1 MRTLSRICVYC
12 GSSPGASPAYR
23 EAAVRLGEL
32 LAARGIGLVYGG
44 GRVGLMG
51 AVADAVLARGG
62 EVTGVIPHFLNQRE
76 IEHRG
81 LTELHVVETMHERK
95 AKMAALSDAFIA
107 LPGGIGTLEE
117 LFEIW
122 TWTQLG
128 SQEKPVGLLDVQ
140 GYYRPLIVFLDHVVS
155 EQFMKPGHR
164 AMLQV
169 SDDPAALLELLAAWR
184 PSAEYK
190 WMMPG
195 ER

>member
-12 GSSPGASPAYR
+12 GSNPGASPAYR

-51 AVADAVLARGG
+51 AVADAALARGG
-62 EVTGVIPHFLNQRE
+62 EVIGIIPHFLNQRE

-81 LTELHVVETMHERK
+81 LTELRVVETMHQRK
-95 AKMAALSDAFIA
+95 AEMAALADAFIA
-107 LPGGIGTLEE
+107 LPGGVGTLEE
-117 LFEIW
+117 LFEVW

-128 SQEKPVGLLDVQ
+128 SQEKPVGLLDVA
-140 GYYRPLIVFLDHVVS
+140 GYYRPLIAFLDHVVA
-155 EQFMKPGHR
+155 EQFMKPAHR
-164 AMLQV
+164 AVLQV
-169 SDDPAALLELLAAWR
+169 ADDAAALLELLAAWYPR
-184 PSAEYK
+184 VEPK
-190 WMMPG
+190 WMAPG

>member
-1 MRTLSRICVYC
+1 MRKLSRICVYC

-23 EAAVRLGEL
+23 AAAVQVGEL

-44 GRVGLMG
+44 GHVGLMG
-51 AVADAVLARGG
+51 AIADAVLAAGG
-62 EVTGVIPHFLNQRE
+62 EAIGVIPRFLNQRE

-117 LFEIW
+117 LFEVW

-128 SQEKPVGLLDVQ
+128 SQEKPVGLLDVA
-140 GYYRPLIVFLDHVVS
+140 GYYRPLIAFLDHVVA
-155 EQFMKPGHR
+155 EQFLRPGHR

-169 SDDPAALLELLAAWR
+169 EGDAEALLGLLAAWR
-184 PSAEYK
+184 PSVEHK
-190 WMMPG
+190 WMAPD

>member
-12 GSSPGASPAYR
+12 GSNPGASPAYR

-51 AVADAVLARGG
+51 AIADAALARGG

-117 LFEIW
+117 LFEVW

-140 GYYRPLIVFLDHVVS
+140 GYYRPLTAFLDHVVS
-155 EQFMKPGHR
+155 EQFMKSGHR
-164 AMLQV
+164 AVLQV
-169 SDDPAALLELLAAWR
+169 ADDAEELLALLAAWR
-184 PSAEYK
+184 PSVEYK
-190 WMMPG
+190 WMLPG

>member
-1 MRTLSRICVYC
+1 MRKLSRICVYC
-12 GSSPGASPAYR
+12 GSNPGASPAYR
-23 EAAVRLGEL
+23 EAAVQLGEL
-32 LAARGIGLVYGG
+32 LVARGIGLVYGG

-51 AVADAVLARGG
+51 AIADAVLARGG

-117 LFEIW
+117 LFEAW

-128 SQEKPVGLLDVQ
+128 SQDKPVGLLDVQ
-140 GYYRPLIVFLDHVVS
+140 GYYRPLIAFLDHVVS
-155 EQFMKPGHR
+155 EQFLKPGHR
-164 AMLQV
+164 AVLQV
-169 SDDPAALLELLAAWR
+169 ADDATELLALLAAWR

-190 WMMPG
+190 WMLPG

>member
-23 EAAVRLGEL
+23 EAAVGLGEL

-169 SDDPAALLELLAAWR
+169 ADDPVTLLELLAAWR

-190 WMMPG
+190 WMTPG

>member
-1 MRTLSRICVYC
+1 MRKLSRICVYC

-32 LAARGIGLVYGG
+32 LVARGIGLVYGG

-51 AVADAVLARGG
+51 AIADAVLARGG

-81 LTELHVVETMHERK
+81 LTELHVVDTMHERK

-117 LFEIW
+117 LFEAW

-128 SQEKPVGLLDVQ
+128 SQDKPVGLLDVQ
-140 GYYRPLIVFLDHVVS
+140 GYYRPLIAFLDHVVS
-155 EQFMKPGHR
+155 EQFLKPGHR
-164 AMLQV
+164 AVLQV
-169 SDDPAALLELLAAWR
+169 ADDATELLALLAAWR

-190 WMMPG
+190 WMLPG

>member
-1 MRTLSRICVYC
+1 MRKLSRICVYC
-12 GSSPGASPAYR
+12 GSSAGASPAYR
-23 EAAVRLGEL
+23 AAAVQVGEL

-44 GRVGLMG
+44 GHVGLMG
-51 AVADAVLARGG
+51 AVADAVLAAGG
-62 EVTGVIPHFLNQRE
+62 EAIGVIPHFLNQRE

-117 LFEIW
+117 LFEVW

-128 SQEKPVGLLDVQ
+128 SQEKPVGLLDVA
-140 GYYRPLIVFLDHVVS
+140 GYYRPLIAFLDHVVA
-155 EQFMKPGHR
+155 ERFLKPGHR

-169 SDDPAALLELLAAWR
+169 ESDAEALLGLLAAWR
-184 PSAEYK
+184 PTVEYK
-190 WMMPG
+190 WMAPD

>member
-1 MRTLSRICVYC
+1 MRKLSRICVYC

-23 EAAVRLGEL
+23 AAAVQVGEL

-44 GRVGLMG
+44 GHVGLMG
-51 AVADAVLARGG
+51 AVADAVLAAGG
-62 EVTGVIPHFLNQRE
+62 EAIGVIPHFLNQRE

-117 LFEIW
+117 LFEVW

-128 SQEKPVGLLDVQ
+128 SQEKPVGLLDVA
-140 GYYRPLIVFLDHVVS
+140 GYYRPLIAFLDHVVA
-155 EQFMKPGHR
+155 EKFLRPGHR

-169 SDDPAALLELLAAWR
+169 ESDAEALLGLLAAWR
-184 PSAEYK
+184 PSVEYK
-190 WMMPG
+190 WMAPD

>member
-1 MRTLSRICVYC
+1 MYC

-23 EAAVRLGEL
+23 AAALRVGEL

-51 AVADAVLARGG
+51 AVADAVLAHGG
-62 EVTGVIPHFLNQRE
+62 EAIGVIPHFLNQRE

-95 AKMAALSDAFIA
+95 AKMAALSDAFVA

-117 LFEIW
+117 LFEVW

-128 SQEKPVGLLDVQ
+128 SQEKPVGLLDVE
-140 GYYRPLIVFLDHVVS
+140 GYYRPLIAFLDHMVA
-155 EQFMKPGHR
+155 EQFVKPGHR
-164 AMLQV
+164 AMLQIA
-169 SDDPAALLELLAAWR
+169 DEPAALLELLAAWR
-184 PSAEYK
+184 PKAEYK
-190 WMMPG
+190 WMTPD

>member
-1 MRTLSRICVYC
+1 MRKLSRICVYC
-12 GSSPGASPAYR
+12 GSSAGASPAYR
-23 EAAVRLGEL
+23 AAAVQVGEL

-44 GRVGLMG
+44 GHVGLMG
-51 AVADAVLARGG
+51 AVADAVLAAGG
-62 EVTGVIPHFLNQRE
+62 EAIGVIPRFLNRRE

-95 AKMAALSDAFIA
+95 AKMAALSDAFVA

-117 LFEIW
+117 LFEVW

-128 SQEKPVGLLDVQ
+128 SQEKPVGLLDVA
-140 GYYRPLIVFLDHVVS
+140 GYYRPLIAFLDHVVA
-155 EQFMKPGHR
+155 EQFLKPGHR

-169 SDDPAALLELLAAWR
+169 ESDAEALLGLLAAWR
-184 PSAEYK
+184 PTVEYK
-190 WMMPG
+190 WMAPD

>member
-51 AVADAVLARGG
+51 AIADTVLARGG

-169 SDDPAALLELLAAWR
+169 ADDPSALLEHLAAWR